1 MGRFLGSII
10 TTPFWIALFFL
21 FTSIG
26 AISFDKMIIGFGKF
40 TGIIFR
46 AVDEVQQQEK
56 SAPPAVKEGG

>member
-1 MGRFLGSII
+1 MGRFLSSII

-26 AISFDKMIIGFGKF
+26 AVSFDKMIIGFGRF

-56 SAPPAVKEGG
+56 PVPPRTEEGQ